1 MADLHHATDAAN
13 HDADAYQRGTMTIE
27 EQASTWKLVQN
38 LLSWGSLAIAALI
51 LFLVIWFMPN
61 GSFIGGF
68 LAGAVVFAAGFVFL
82 KSGSKKAH

>member
-1 MADLHHATDAAN
+1 MADQHHATDAAD

-27 EQASTWKLVQN
+27 EQTSTWKLVQN
-38 LLSWGSLAIAALI
+38 IMSWGSLSIASLL

-68 LAGAVVFAAGFVFL
+68 LAAAVVFVAGFFFL
-82 KSGSKKAH
+82 KSGSKGH